1 MDTYQC
7 NAPHDTLEFST
18 SDIPEYIRK
27 LAALAAIELTESILR
42 QPDGRR
48 MLAEELR
55 GANQWRAKPQELKGG
70 DFL

>member
-1 MDTYQC
+1 MHTYQC

-48 MLAEELR
+48 MLAEETAR
-55 GANQWRAKPQELKGG
+55 RKSMEGQTPRTERR
-70 DFL
+70 

>member
-27 LAALAAIELTESILR
+27 NWRLLR
-42 QPDGRR
+42 
-48 MLAEELR
+48 L
-55 GANQWRAKPQELKGG
+55 
-70 DFL
+70 